1 MIKLKDRICRSHG
14 FYSLGV
20 ESMLLE
26 FLNDVNR
33 WAWSRQ
39 SNTLFHFSS
48 TVWIKPTNS
57 F

>member
-33 WAWSRQ
+33 WACHVSQ
-39 SNTLFHFSS
+39 IHCFISYLQYGSS
-48 TVWIKPTNS
+48 P
-57 F
+57 